1 VVIEFVADRS
11 IEQLKRSSCSSNE
24 DENEESSE
32 PDYSENRNG
41 PEERQEGTNGRGV
54 TMNEIFWKIKIG
66 KYVLVPPTCID

>member
-1 VVIEFVADRS
+1 MVIEFVADRS

-41 PEERQEGTNGRGV
+41 LEERQEGTNGRGD
-54 TMNEIFWKIKIG
+54 NE
-66 KYVLVPPTCID
+66 